1 MWRLRSS
8 MMETL
13 PYRLETEVKVTSA
26 IERRVTHHHR
36 PGPLLP
42 VGHPPDLS
50 CAVVADQ
57 HRAVS
62 EHEDADG
69 PAPSLAVHLAQ
80 HPAGEEIVVATGGA
94 AVLHRDADDLVAG
107 APGAVPRSVQGDEEV
122 AAKLRREHRAIVEGD
137 AERGGVRLD
146 QKGRRDC
153 LGDEVGTLAAAAR
166 LFVRAEVGVG
176 PTVERA
182 VL

>member
-13 PYRLETEVKVTSA
+13 PYRFETEVKVTSA
-26 IERRVTHHHR
+26 IGGRVTYHQR

-57 HRAVS
+57 HRAVG
-62 EHEDADG
+62 EHEDADRS
-69 PAPSLAVHLAQ
+69 APYLAARLVE
-80 HPAGEEIVVATGGA
+80 HPAGEEIVVATGGT
-94 AVLHRDADDLVAG
+94 AVLHRDADDFVAS
-107 APGAVPRSVQGDEEV
+107 AQGAVPRSVQGDEEV
-122 AAKLRREHRAIVEGD
+122 AAVLRREHRALVEGD
-137 AERGGVRLD
+137 AERGGVSLD

-153 LGDEVGTLAAAAR
+153 PGDQVGALAAAAR

-176 PTVERA
+176 
-182 VL
+182 